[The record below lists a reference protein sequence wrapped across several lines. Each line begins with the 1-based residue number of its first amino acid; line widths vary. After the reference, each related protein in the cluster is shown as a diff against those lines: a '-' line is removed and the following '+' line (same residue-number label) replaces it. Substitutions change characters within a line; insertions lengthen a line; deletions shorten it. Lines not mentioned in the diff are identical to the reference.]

1 MFPPGRQL
9 VLQNVDRH
17 DGGTYVCKAENG
29 LGFPDTAD
37 AALNVLRKYIPAI
50 NKKKNKQKEISL
62 TVSKKKNQGLWNASV
77 N

>member
-50 NKKKNKQKEISL
+50 NKKKK
-62 TVSKKKNQGLWNASV
+62 
-77 N
+77 